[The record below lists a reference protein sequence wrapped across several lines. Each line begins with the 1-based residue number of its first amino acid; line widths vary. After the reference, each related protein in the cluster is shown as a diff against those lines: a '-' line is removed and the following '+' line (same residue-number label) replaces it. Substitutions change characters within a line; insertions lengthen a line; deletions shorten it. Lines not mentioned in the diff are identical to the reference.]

1 LYRSE
6 KLTAR
11 LETPR
16 ETPRSNED
24 MVAPG
29 TRQRGDLLAKGRDW
43 AQMGRAGGG
52 YQPLETLSQRETR
65 YISIHYL
72 VEFAVFFGPLSQMR
86 CDVKFNRAKVCA
98 TQARRSAP
106 LSVCPTAK
114 TKSTWTDIGI
124 GSLGCHHGAA
134 AKAQSTSARMM
145 ADILG

>member
-16 ETPRSNED
+16 ETQRSNED
-24 MVAPG
+24 IVAPG
-29 TRQRGDLLAKGRDW
+29 THGRGGFI
-43 AQMGRAGGG
+43 
-52 YQPLETLSQRETR
+52 SQREGLGADGKGWGRISASR
-65 YISIHYL
+65 YPEPAGNTLHVNPLPGRICS
-72 VEFAVFFGPLSQMR
+72 VFWPLSQME
-86 CDVKFNRAKVCA
+86 CDVKFNRANVCT

-114 TKSTWTDIGI
+114 SKSTWTDIGI

-134 AKAQSTSARMM
+134 AKAQSTRARIM